1 MFFVHLQTNETQYNT
16 TLNAGAGDD
25 TISYVVNSPVNID
38 GGSGTNTL
46 ALIGT
51 EFADTFVVTAGGIFG
66 YVLLVIHGQF
76 VAHAVRSE

>member
-1 MFFVHLQTNETQYNT
+1 MKVYFVYLQTNETQYNT
-16 TLNAGAGDD
+16 SVSAGDGDD

-51 EFADTFVVTAGGIFG
+51 EFADTFVVTTGGIFG
-66 YVLLVIHGQF
+66 Y
-76 VAHAVRSE
+76 AW